1 MARICD
7 IRPPGDM
14 DDADAYV
21 TSSGRS
27 RNMSA
32 IRRRDTK
39 PEIQLRSQLHQRG
52 LRSRKD
58 YPIRVSGRLIRPDV
72 VFTKH
77 RLAIFVDGCFWH
89 SCPTHGRRPAVNQS
103 YWSPKLEIN
112 ARRDLEQTNALQASG
127 WIVLRFW
134 THEETEQMVEK
145 IAATLATMED

>member
-7 IRPPGDM
+7 VRPPGDM

-21 TSSGRS
+21 TSPGRS

-52 LRSRKD
+52 LRFRKD

-77 RLAIFVDGCFWH
+77 HLAIFVDGCFWH
-89 SCPTHGRRPAVNQS
+89 SCPTHGRRPGVNQS

-127 WIVLRFW
+127 WTVLRFW
-134 THEETEQMVEK
+134 THEETDQMVEK